1 MLPRSFWGRTL
12 PSAGK
17 THLPHTHCNQC
28 LLWGNNILIYLAT
41 AQDNTN
47 LSVCKEGK
55 EQLELLHQRVG
66 AI

>member
-1 MLPRSFWGRTL
+1 MLPRSFWGRML

-17 THLPHTHCNQC
+17 THLPHTLQSV
-28 LLWGNNILIYLAT
+28 LVMGNNILIYLST
-41 AQDNTN
+41 TQENTN

-55 EQLELLHQRVG
+55 EQLELLHQCVG